1 MESFRNKLAAQ
12 DESHKYLLLLAVKDV
27 IKNRSDSITNLDQ
40 LVDMLFGSS
49 NTSEENIQNVVA
61 ESLGLLF
68 IHHGMDMSAHYS
80 DKFNSPLTFKE
91 KKFG

>member
-1 MESFRNKLAAQ
+1 M
-12 DESHKYLLLLAVKDV
+12 LAVKDV

-80 DKFNSPLTFKE
+80 DKFNSPSETMLTTIAKSL
-91 KKFG
+91 KFAVAKN